1 MFILINPFYWN
12 DDVGRIQHL
21 NLSLTVKLR
30 DELLTKPKQ
39 LPEKYS
45 LPPSPP
51 IILPIQIMLNPLQK
65 RFKYHFTG
73 NKQTNVLNKVW
84 EKAVWF
90 FFFFLIVGLVVFFL
104 SNRYIAVYKLY
115 SFNTFLSEIKIL
127 QNCAVLVPT

>member
-1 MFILINPFYWN
+1 MMMLGELKRFNS
-12 DDVGRIQHL
+12 
-21 NLSLTVKLR
+21 SLTVKLR

-84 EKAVWF
+84 EKV
-90 FFFFLIVGLVVFFL
+90 LIVWAFL
-104 SNRYIAVYKLY
+104 NC
-115 SFNTFLSEIKIL
+115 SFKQQLDCCIYT
-127 QNCAVLVPT
+127 V